1 MYPKAFLL
9 VCLYFLAGCLNTR
22 NIPEAKCRL
31 FRTGNFIQNE
41 YNESGLGHW
50 KKMSFLIY
58 RNDSSEFI
66 ISKTNI
72 LPDDSSYYK
81 IKWLSSCS
89 YEQIYVSS
97 NNKWVDSL
105 VRAKLLTEKETYF
118 IIKATEKYCIQKH
131 NGAKDTLWIR

>member
-89 YEQIYVSS
+89 YEQIYISRSEERRVG
-97 NNKWVDSL
+97 
-105 VRAKLLTEKETYF
+105 KECRSRWSPYH
-118 IIKATEKYCIQKH
+118 KKKK
-131 NGAKDTLWIR
+131 NGVMSEQIYI